1 MEFWAGILIGFVLS
15 VLLTAGFWALTMK
28 ILTPKLEAFDPRGQ
42 VGDPLKLVET
52 RRHDGVW
59 SYRFNVGNSGH
70 RHAVDIEF
78 SCTLFSTGWATD
90 DATRIATISLPVTTG
105 RIGIMPAHRSRKNRR
120 HPLTFLGPRVVT
132 FNTKVSDFQ
141 ASKLPPERQLEARAG
156 KISLDEL
163 MALGNNS
170 LVSVTIYAYD
180 YFSGSRNVF
189 TGAIARAGDIFTAA
203 VP

>member
-15 VLLTAGFWALTMK
+15 VVLTAGFWGLTIK
-28 ILTPKLEAFDPRGQ
+28 ILTPKLEAYDPRGQ
-42 VGDPLKLVET
+42 VGGPLKLVET
-52 RRHDGVW
+52 KSHDGVW
-59 SYRFNVGNSGH
+59 SYQFNVENSGR

-78 SCTLFSTGWATD
+78 SCTLFSTGWASDPVTH
-90 DATRIATISLPVTTG
+90 IATISLPVTTG
-105 RIGIMPAHRSRKNRR
+105 RIGIMPAHRSRRNRK

-132 FNTKVSDFQ
+132 FNAKVTSFQ
-141 ASKLPPERQLEARAG
+141 ARKLPPERELEARAG
-156 KISLDEL
+156 KIRLGEL

-180 YFSGSRNVF
+180 NFSGSRNVF
-189 TGAIARAGDIFTAA
+189 TGAIARAEDIHKAA